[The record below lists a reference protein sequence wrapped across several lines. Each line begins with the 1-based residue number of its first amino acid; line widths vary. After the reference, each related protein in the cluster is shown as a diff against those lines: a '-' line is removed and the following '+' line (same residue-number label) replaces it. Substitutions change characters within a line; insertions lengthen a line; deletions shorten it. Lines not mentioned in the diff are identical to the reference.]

1 MNESMNK
8 FLPPDFVA
16 KMRKEVSP
24 QEQRELSQLI
34 INGIDLVT
42 VTARHMNTSA
52 DCVMVFAAAIAY
64 LKLTYVGM
72 GALTEEEFDNRFKN
86 SVDASLTFLKHHSQ

>member
-8 FLPPDFVA
+8 FLPPEFVA
-16 KMRKEVSP
+16 KLRKEVSP

-42 VTARHMNTSA
+42 VTAKNVNSRA

-64 LKLTYVGM
+64 LKLTYVSM
-72 GALTEEEFDNRFKN
+72 GALTEDEFDRRFKN
-86 SVDASLTFLKHHSQ
+86 SVEASLAIIKNHS